1 MRRTQA
7 VKNFKRVVS
16 SLDGSASPEFP
27 SMASNFR
34 ISGSKLAF
42 RYGLSEVVASPVSV
56 GQTYK
61 CHALGFVQNT
71 SGSAELLSVE
81 NRNGTIRPYT
91 INKTTLARTQIGTDT
106 VSDTPW
112 VISSY
117 ADNAY
122 FINPG
127 GTATVYR
134 HVIADNASFVKL
146 ADTGYT
152 PPAESAALTATV
164 QPYGSRRNIVGTDT
178 FAISSGNLVSSGS
191 TATFATS
198 SGILTISSDS
208 LDNGRNHRSLITI
221 GFGATEDWSTRGYI
235 GVEVLAGNIFKAPD
249 SNTFEVTNAIPQVQ
263 TGGVWRDCEFKEF
276 IQPDK
281 VFIAVR
287 IKGVTGTNAV
297 QGIRFTVGG
306 YVEDYGPGT
315 ACIVNPL
322 KLGGQYLE
330 AVASGDRLW
339 DFDST
344 ATGIDG
350 IIYAARFTQAAG
362 GSPQSATVQQSINED
377 GAAGS
382 LLVGYNTRLGGR
394 TSLAVAAANTGSY
407 THVQFL
413 RLMQN
418 GTTWKE
424 LAVVLN
430 TSGTSPSFIDTYEEN
445 ELSALTTITLTG
457 VDPVE
462 PEPPFS
468 TDAIVGAF
476 PFKQFM
482 IWLKNTGVSNVQM
495 SRVGNA
501 EELYSDEATY
511 DADDLTQPAQRT
523 LADNADDIPVWGTQ
537 AGDVAFIVGSKAA
550 YVLSGNYPVD
560 MSPSRQIAGSRGIIG
575 RYAGV
580 RFRPKNGQ
588 YAAAYCDPDFNIW
601 VIASAP
607 QFEGD
612 GRVAPIELSLP
623 VRGKIREYLFTQ
635 QKFENPSL
643 DVAKTQL
650 EFDEQTSSLWVILGH
665 RAAIFRQDMNG
676 DGWEFH
682 EYSLRT
688 PDGQTTSSACTPFFG
703 NGAVATSVPSGDA
716 AWSDVGLPFDSDNA
730 YCVSGS
736 LGFGTLRTTETLRL
750 DGYIPTTL
758 IPVSATIDSVKVKVE
773 RKKTGDLTVTETTVQ
788 PRNGGSSIGSDL
800 DTAYE
805 LTTTDAE
812 QTFTLASLPTVAQI
826 NAGGIGLDLKYT
838 QETWL
843 TDWNDPANWTITVS
857 DGGTAAT
864 MTVTATYIGGGT
876 VPTRVYVNVT
886 SATTTTVTAG
896 GGGPTSLDY
905 TGLAT
910 ADNGLGAVVTGGV
923 WTSGLGAPGDPD
935 TNSFVTDS
943 STERKVISLTAGTG
957 TTVINRAGSGSL
969 YTGSGWTFVPSYT
982 GSATLVTPTASAVQV
997 DAARYEVCYTVT
1009 TSASAPSWIGWDQTC
1024 FTYDGRFV
1032 GVRSVGNTDL
1042 IEWDFRANAYI
1053 EGTARDAG
1061 YVPPVADYVSQ
1072 DFSFEG
1078 VTARFVGVQVHT
1090 AELTDAP
1097 TVYSKITGGSFVS
1110 GFSTGYSTSR
1120 WWRFPIGQRSINHVF
1135 KLTLPETSGGV
1146 EGLAFEFEPT
1156 SRSKVR

>member
-1 MRRTQA
+1 M
-7 VKNFKRVVS
+7 
-16 SLDGSASPEFP
+16 
-27 SMASNFR
+27 
-34 ISGSKLAF
+34 
-42 RYGLSEVVASPVSV
+42 
-56 GQTYK
+56 
-61 CHALGFVQNT
+61 
-71 SGSAELLSVE
+71 
-81 NRNGTIRPYT
+81 
-91 INKTTLARTQIGTDT
+91 
-106 VSDTPW
+106 
-112 VISSY
+112 
-117 ADNAY
+117 
-122 FINPG
+122 
-127 GTATVYR
+127 
-134 HVIADNASFVKL
+134 
-146 ADTGYT
+146 
-152 PPAESAALTATV
+152 
-164 QPYGSRRNIVGTDT
+164 
-178 FAISSGNLVSSGS
+178 
-191 TATFATS
+191 
-198 SGILTISSDS
+198 
-208 LDNGRNHRSLITI
+208 
-221 GFGATEDWSTRGYI
+221 ED
-235 GVEVLAGNIFKAPD
+235 
-249 SNTFEVTNAIPQVQ
+249 
-263 TGGVWRDCEFKEF
+263 
-276 IQPDK
+276 
-281 VFIAVR
+281 
-287 IKGVTGTNAV
+287 
-297 QGIRFTVGG
+297 
-306 YVEDYGPGT
+306 
-315 ACIVNPL
+315 
-322 KLGGQYLE
+322 
-330 AVASGDRLW
+330 
-339 DFDST
+339 
-344 ATGIDG
+344 
-350 IIYAARFTQAAG
+350 
-362 GSPQSATVQQSINED
+362 
-377 GAAGS
+377 
-382 LLVGYNTRLGGR
+382 
-394 TSLAVAAANTGSY
+394 
-407 THVQFL
+407 
-413 RLMQN
+413 

-424 LAVVLN
+424 LNVALN

-445 ELSALTTITLTG
+445 ELSALTSITLTG

-482 IWLKNTGVSNVQM
+482 IWLKNQGVSNVQM
-495 SRVGNA
+495 SRVGDA

-560 MSPSRQIAGSRGIIG
+560 MSPSRQITGSRGIVG

-607 QFEGD
+607 QFEND

-635 QKFENPSL
+635 QKLENPSL

-650 EFDEQTSSLWVILGH
+650 EFDEQTSSLWVVLGH

-682 EYSLRT
+682 DYSLRT
-688 PDGQTTSSACTPFFG
+688 PDGETTSSACTPFFG
-703 NGAVATSVPSGDA
+703 NGAVATSVAGGDA
-716 AWSDVGLPFDSDNA
+716 AWSDVGLPFDSDDA
-730 YCVSGS
+730 YCYSAS
-736 LGFGTLRTTETLRL
+736 LGTGTLKTTETLRL
-750 DGYIPTTL
+750 DGYVPTTL

-773 RKKTGDLTVTETTVQ
+773 RKKTGDLAVTETTVQ
-788 PRNGGSSIGSDL
+788 PRNGGANLGSDL
-800 DTAYE
+800 DTAVL
-805 LTTTDAE
+805 LTDTDVE
-812 QTFTLASLPTVAQI
+812 TTFTLASLPTVAQI
-826 NAGGIGLDLKYT
+826 NAGGLGLDLKYT

-843 TDWNDPANWTITVS
+843 SDWDNPANWTITVS
-857 DGGTAAT
+857 GGGTAAS

-886 SATTTTVTAG
+886 SA
-896 GGGPTSLDY
+896 
-905 TGLAT
+905 AT
-910 ADNGLGAVVTGGV
+910 AVFAPLDESQSITATANAVSDNGLGSTV
-923 WTSGLGAPGDPD
+923 SGTIHYDSSSSLDE
-935 TNSFVTDS
+935 TLVDS
-943 STERKVISLTAGTG
+943 STERKVIALTAGTG
-957 TTVINRAGSGSL
+957 TTVITRAVSGSV
-969 YTGSGWTFVPSYT
+969 TSGSGWTIAGTYT
-982 GSATLVTPTASAVQV
+982 GSAALAVPTPSAVRV

-1061 YVPPVADYVSQ
+1061 YVPPAAEYVSQ

-1097 TVYSKITGGSFVS
+1097 TVYSKITGGSYVS